1 MKNKKIGI
9 ILVYVIIV
17 ILAILLF
24 SYKFELLESGYAKY
38 NTLKQENTEN
48 TENLEKAE
56 APKKTAKKS
65 KAAVQEAA
73 ENEE

>member
-38 NTLKQENTEN
+38 NTLKQENTGNIIDYDQYMESIQ
-48 TENLEKAE
+48 K
-56 APKKTAKKS
+56 
-65 KAAVQEAA
+65 
-73 ENEE
+73 